1 VVWVG
6 VTIGCVVNIEAKMNW
21 ELHAVPVGVT
31 RTRVSELTWSP
42 SERVI
47 KSEEESDLTVSSG
60 GIESDL
66 TVSLAGAAVFLE
78 RATDGKK
85 ERERE

>member
-1 VVWVG
+1 
-6 VTIGCVVNIEAKMNW
+6 
-21 ELHAVPVGVT
+21 
-31 RTRVSELTWSP
+31 
-42 SERVI
+42 VI

-66 TVSLAGAAVFLE
+66 TVSLTGVLAGAAVFLE

-85 ERERE
+85 